1 MAVTAAAEV
10 VVAVV
15 VAAVAVTV
23 IVVLLL
29 LLLLGLVFVIDGTV
43 FTEPVK
49 HNFYATAH
57 EKFESVWCPY
67 SKFVTKTFCLSDIR
81 LVSVQ

>member
-15 VAAVAVTV
+15 LAAVAVTV
-23 IVVLLL
+23 VVVLLP
-29 LLLLGLVFVIDGTV
+29 LLGLVFVIDGTV

-57 EKFESVWCPY
+57 EKFESG
-67 SKFVTKTFCLSDIR
+67 
-81 LVSVQ
+81 